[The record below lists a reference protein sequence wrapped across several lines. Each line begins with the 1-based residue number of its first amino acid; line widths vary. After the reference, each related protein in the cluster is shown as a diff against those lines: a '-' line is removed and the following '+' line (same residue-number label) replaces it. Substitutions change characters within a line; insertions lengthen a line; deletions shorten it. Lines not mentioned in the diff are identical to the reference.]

1 MSAITA
7 GTIFTKAQGEQK
19 LFFESPGSLAKPT
32 TEIAHEHYLALPLQ
46 NLFHGSIVSHCLI
59 GRFMGK
65 SRSLRLP
72 ALLIAVSLSHFV
84 CAISAFGLGQP
95 PYIETSRSP
104 DSFLIA
110 DDTNLATLFVETNDF
125 PGVVRAV
132 DDLQADISRVTSHR
146 PTVVHSR
153 GSIGTNAIIVG
164 TIGKSPII
172 DELIGTHKIDAAQIL
187 GKWESFLIQVVP
199 QPFKGVQKAL
209 VIAGSDKRGTIYG
222 VYDLSEQIG
231 VSPWYW
237 WADVPVIHKSSLYV
251 KAGRVVQGPPAV
263 KYRGIFLNDEAPCL
277 TGWVTEK
284 FGNYNHRFYT
294 NVFELL
300 LRLKANYLWPA
311 MWNNCFNED
320 DPLNPK
326 LADEYGIVMGTSHV
340 EPMLRADK
348 EWNRKG
354 YTPAQWNYDKNPE
367 LLRAFWEEGIERNK
381 KYESIITIAMRG
393 KIDTPMSETA
403 NIALLERI
411 VADQRQIIAKQ
422 MNRDVTKVPQLWALY
437 KEVQE
442 YYEKGMRVPDDV
454 TLLWCD
460 DNWGN
465 IRRLPTP
472 EERKRPGGAGIYY
485 HFDYV
490 GGPRNYKW
498 LNTSPIIKVWE
509 QMNMAYRY
517 GADRIWIVNVGD
529 LKPLEFPMEFFLRFA
544 WDPDRWP
551 KEKISEYTRLWAE
564 REFGPTRAQEIAE
577 LIAAYTK
584 YNGRRKPEL
593 LEPETFNL
601 INYNEAESVNAAWR
615 ACWTK
620 ADQIIAALP
629 EGTRPAFFE
638 LVLHPV
644 CASANINDLY
654 ITVGK
659 NHLCAEQGR
668 ARANDLAFNARGLFE
683 TDQAL
688 SDAYNHLL
696 NGKWNH
702 MMDQTHIG
710 YTYWQQPP
718 KNSMPKVKE
727 IQVPE
732 PAEIGMAIEGSRF
745 AWPGS
750 TNEPVLPTFDSFNQP
765 RRFIELFNKGRKPF
779 HYSVEASAPWLT
791 VTPTKGAVEKEVQI
805 SVAVDWPNVPRGATN
820 AVVKVTGNGVEL
832 ISVRVNLFNPE
843 SPTRDSLKGF
853 VESGGYVSIEASHF
867 TKKSDMAQARWE
879 RIDDLGLTD
888 SSMSIFPVTAES
900 VTPLQNSPCLE
911 YQLYLFHP
919 GPLEVNA
926 TISPSLNIAP
936 NRGLRFAVSFDE
948 QAPQILTAVPKG
960 FFVDNGNTN
969 WEASVRD
976 NCRRVKSTHT
986 ISNPGYHTLKV
997 WMVDPGLVLQ
1007 KLVVD
1012 TGGLNPSY
1020 LGPPESF
1027 HR

>member
-1 MSAITA
+1 VL
-7 GTIFTKAQGEQK
+7 IF
-19 LFFESPGSLAKPT
+19 
-32 TEIAHEHYLALPLQ
+32 AHKQYLALPLQ
-46 NLFHGSIVSHCLI
+46 NLFHKPIVSHCVI
-59 GRFMGK
+59 NGGFTGKGRL
-65 SRSLRLP
+65 LRLLP
-72 ALLIAVSLSHFV
+72 LLVAASLSHFV
-84 CAISAFGLGQP
+84 YVLSAFGLGQP
-95 PYIETSRSP
+95 QYVETTRSP
-104 DSFLIA
+104 GSFLIA
-110 DDTNLATLFVETNDF
+110 DDSNLAVLLVDTNDF

-132 DDLQADISRVTSHR
+132 SDLQADIARVTSHQ
-146 PTVVHSR
+146 PTLVRSR
-153 GSIGTNAIIVG
+153 GGIGTNAIVIG
-164 TIGKSPII
+164 TIGKSPLI
-172 DELIGTHKIDAAQIL
+172 DELVRAGKIDTSQIS
-187 GKWESFLIQVVP
+187 GKWESFIIQVVP
-199 QPFKGVQKAL
+199 QPFKGVQNAL
-209 VIAGSDKRGTIYG
+209 IIAGSDRRGTIYG
-222 VYDLSEQIG
+222 IYDLSEQIG

-237 WADVPVIHKSSLYV
+237 WADVPVVHKSSLYV
-251 KAGRVVQGPPAV
+251 KAGRFVQGPPAV

-367 LLRAFWEEGIERNK
+367 LLRAFWEEGTERNK
-381 KYESIITIAMRG
+381 NYESIVTIAMRG

-411 VADQRQIIAKQ
+411 VADQRQIITRR
-422 MNRDVTKVPQLWALY
+422 MNPDVTKVPQLWALY

-465 IRRLPTP
+465 IRRLPTS

-544 WDPDRWP
+544 WEPDRWP

-564 REFGPTRAQEIAE
+564 REFGPAHADEIAD
-577 LIAAYTK
+577 LIAKHTK
-584 YNGRRKPEL
+584 LNARRKPEL
-593 LEPETFNL
+593 LEPETFSL
-601 INYNEAESVNAAWR
+601 VNYREADTVL
-615 ACWTK
+615 
-620 ADQIIAALP
+620 ADWISIAAKANKISLP
-629 EGTRPAFFE
+629 EEYRPAFYE
-638 LVLHPV
+638 LVLHPIKACEIV
-644 CASANINDLY
+644 NELY

-659 NHLCAEQGR
+659 NHLYAQQGR
-668 ARANDLAFNARGLFE
+668 PSANDLAAHARFLFKA
-683 TDQAL
+683 DQDQ
-688 SDAYNHLL
+688 SDYYNHTLL

-702 MMDQTHIG
+702 MMEQTHIG

-732 PAEIGMAIEGSRF
+732 PAEMGIAIEGSRST
-745 AWPGS
+745 WPGS
-750 TNEPVLPTFDSFNQP
+750 TNEPVLPSFDSFNQP
-765 RRFIELFNKGRKPF
+765 HRFIDVFNKGRAPF
-779 HYSVEASAPWLT
+779 DFTAESSVPWLI
-791 VTPTKGAVEKEVQI
+791 VRPAKGKVEKDCQV
-805 SVAVDWPNVPRGATN
+805 SVAVDWQNAPRGSNVAFIKIARDGAN
-820 AVVKVTGNGVEL
+820 P
-832 ISVRVNLFNPE
+832 ISVRVTTFNPE

-853 VESGGYVSIEASHF
+853 VESDGYVSIEASHF
-867 TKKSDMAQARWE
+867 TKKSDAAQGRWE
-879 RIDDLGLTD
+879 KIDDLGLTG

-900 VTPLQNSPCLE
+900 VTPPQNSPCLE
-911 YQLYLFHP
+911 YQVYLFNP
-919 GPLEVNA
+919 GALEVDA
-926 TISPSLNIAP
+926 IISPNLNIAP
-936 NRGLRFAVSFDE
+936 NRGLRFAESFDDDP
-948 QAPQILTAVPKG
+948 PQMLTAVPKG

-976 NCRRVKSTHT
+976 NCRQIKSIHT
-986 ISNPGYHTLKV
+986 LTTAGYHTLKV

-1007 KLVVD
+1007 KLVIN
-1012 TGGLNPSY
+1012 TGGVKPSY

>member
-1 MSAITA
+1 MLKFALKLLPAQTISGASAAKSIPL
-7 GTIFTKAQGEQK
+7 G
-19 LFFESPGSLAKPT
+19 LFLSYRANNGRLMRSGAFLRP
-32 TEIAHEHYLALPLQ
+32 LALLMI
-46 NLFHGSIVSHCLI
+46 NC
-59 GRFMGK
+59 
-65 SRSLRLP
+65 
-72 ALLIAVSLSHFV
+72 LSHFV
-84 CAISAFGLGQP
+84 CALSAFALGQTQ
-95 PYIETSRSP
+95 YVETSPSP
-104 DSFLIA
+104 SGFPIA
-110 DDTNLATLFVETNDF
+110 ADGNLAVLVVDTNDF

-132 DDLQADISRVTSHR
+132 DDLQADIARVTSR
-146 PTVVHSR
+146 QPTLVHSQR
-153 GSIGTNAIIVG
+153 AIESNSIIIG
-164 TIGKSPII
+164 TIGKSPLI
-172 DELIGTHKIDAAQIL
+172 DDLIRAHRIDPTQIS

-199 QPFKGVQKAL
+199 QPVPGVQNAL
-209 VIAGSDKRGTIYG
+209 VIAGSDKRGTIFG
-222 VYDLSEQIG
+222 IYDLSEQIG

-237 WADVPVIHKSSLYV
+237 WADVPVVHKSSLYA
-251 KAGRVVQGPPAV
+251 KAGRVIQGPPAV

-354 YTPAQWNYDKNPE
+354 YSPTQWNYDKNPE

-381 KYESIITIAMRG
+381 NYESIITIAMRG

-422 MNRDVTKVPQLWALY
+422 VNPDVTKVPQLWALY

-472 EERKRPGGAGIYY
+472 EERKRSGGAGVYY

-498 LNTSPIIKVWE
+498 LNTTPIIKVWE

-551 KEKISEYTRLWAE
+551 KEKISKYTRLWAE
-564 REFGPTRAQEIAE
+564 REFGSAHAQEIAD
-577 LIAAYTK
+577 LMAKYTK

-593 LEPETFNL
+593 LEPETFSL
-601 INYNEAESVNAAWR
+601 ANYQEAEMVLADWQSLTA
-615 ACWTK
+615 K
-620 ADQIIAALP
+620 AEQISSALP
-629 EGTRPAFFE
+629 EEDRPAFYE
-638 LVLHPV
+638 LVLHPIKACEIV
-644 CASANINDLY
+644 NELY
-654 ITVGK
+654 IRAGK
-659 NHLCAEQGR
+659 NQLYAEQGR
-668 ARANDLAFNARGLFE
+668 ASANDLAAQVRALFKA
-683 TDQAL
+683 DQDQ
-688 SDAYNHLL
+688 SDYYNHTLL

-727 IQVPE
+727 LQIPE
-732 PAEIGMAIEGSRF
+732 PAEMGIAIEGSRS
-745 AWPGS
+745 AWPVS
-750 TNEPVLPTFDSFNQP
+750 TTEPVLPTFDSFNQP
-765 RRFIELFNKGRKPF
+765 RRFIEVFNKGRTPF
-779 HYSVEASAPWLT
+779 DFTAEASVPWLI
-791 VTPTKGAVEKEVQI
+791 VTPTTGQVEKDCQI
-805 SVAVDWPNVPRGATN
+805 SVAVDWPKAPRGTTN
-820 AVVKVTGNGVEL
+820 AVVKITGSGVDP
-832 ISVRVNLFNPE
+832 ISVRASLFNPE

-853 VESGGYVSIEASHF
+853 VETDACVSIEAAHF
-867 TKKSDMAQARWE
+867 NEKRDAPQARWE
-879 RIDDLGLTD
+879 KIDDLGLTD
-888 SSMSIFPVTAES
+888 SAMSIFPVTAES
-900 VTPLQNSPCLE
+900 VTNPQNCPSLE
-911 YQLYLFHP
+911 YQIYLFHP

-926 TISPSLNIAP
+926 IISPSLNIAP
-936 NRGLRFAVSFDE
+936 NRGLRFAVSFDD
-948 QAPQILTAVPKG
+948 QVPQILTAVPKG

-969 WEASVRD
+969 WEGSVRD
-976 NCRRVKSTHT
+976 NCRRIKSTHNLT
-986 ISNPGYHTLKV
+986 NPGYHTLKV

-1012 TGGLNPSY
+1012 TGGLKPSY

-1027 HR
+1027 HSGF

>member
-1 MSAITA
+1 MR
-7 GTIFTKAQGEQK
+7 
-19 LFFESPGSLAKPT
+19 
-32 TEIAHEHYLALPLQ
+32 
-46 NLFHGSIVSHCLI
+46 NLFHGLM
-59 GRFMGK
+59 R
-65 SRSLRLP
+65 P
-72 ALLIAVSLSHFV
+72 WALLILACLSHLV
-84 CAISAFGLGQP
+84 CSFSSSALGQP
-95 PYIETSRSP
+95 KYIENRASHG
-104 DSFLIA
+104 SFPIA
-110 DDTNLATLFVETNDF
+110 DGSNVATLFVDANDF
-125 PGVVRAV
+125 PGVIRAAT
-132 DDLQADISRVTSHR
+132 DLQADIARVTSHR
-146 PTVVHSR
+146 PTLEQNR
-153 GSIGTNAIIVG
+153 GRIGTNAIIIG
-164 TIGKSPII
+164 TIGKSALI
-172 DELIGTHKIDAAQIL
+172 DELIRTHKIDASQIA
-187 GKWESFLIQVVP
+187 GKWESFLIEAVP
-199 QPFKGVQKAL
+199 QPLPGVQSAL

-237 WADVPVIHKSSLYV
+237 WADVPVVHKSSLHV

-354 YTPAQWNYDKNPE
+354 YSPSQWNYDKNPE

-381 KYESIITIAMRG
+381 DYESIITIAMRG

-411 VADQRQIIAKQ
+411 VAGQRQIIAKR
-422 MNRDVTKVPQLWALY
+422 MNPDVTRVPQLWALY

-498 LNTSPIIKVWE
+498 LNTTPIIKVWE

-529 LKPLEFPMEFFLRFA
+529 LKPVEFPMEFFLRFA
-544 WDPDRWP
+544 WNPERWS

-564 REFGPTRAQEIAE
+564 REFGSARSQEIAD
-577 LIAAYTK
+577 LISKYTK

-593 LEPETFNL
+593 LEPETFSL
-601 INYNEAESVNAAWR
+601 VNYQEAEMVLADWKSLAAQ
-615 ACWTK
+615 AE
-620 ADQIIAALP
+620 QISSALA
-629 EGTRPAFFE
+629 EEYRPAFYE
-638 LVLHPV
+638 LVLHPIKACQIV
-644 CASANINDLY
+644 NELY
-654 ITVGK
+654 ITAGK
-659 NHLCAEQGR
+659 NHLYAEQGR
-668 ARANDLAFNARGLFE
+668 VGANDLAAETRALFKA
-683 TDQAL
+683 DQDQ
-688 SDAYNHLL
+688 SDYYNHTLL

-710 YTYWQQPP
+710 YTVWQQPP

-727 IQVPE
+727 IEAPE
-732 PAEIGMAIEGSRF
+732 PAEMGIAIEGSRL
-745 AWPGS
+745 ASPGS
-750 TNEPVLPTFDSFNQP
+750 TNEPVLPTFDSFNQSH
-765 RRFIELFNKGRKPF
+765 RFIDVFNKGRAPF
-779 HYSVEASAPWLT
+779 DFTAEATAPWLT
-791 VTPTKGAVEKEVQI
+791 VTPTNASVEKAYQV
-805 SVAVDWPNVPRGATN
+805 SVAVNWSKAPRGSTN
-820 AVVKVTGNGVEL
+820 ALLKITRGGVDP
-832 ISVRVNLFNPE
+832 ISIRVNLFNPE

-853 VESGGYVSIEASHF
+853 VEMDGYVSIEAAHF
-867 TKKSDMAQARWE
+867 SKKHDTPQARWE
-879 RIDDLGLTD
+879 NIDDLGLTD

-900 VTPLQNSPCLE
+900 LTPPQNSPCLE
-911 YQLYLFHP
+911 YQIYLFHT
-919 GPLEVNA
+919 GPLEVSA
-926 TISPSLNIAP
+926 TVSPSLNIAP
-936 NRGLRFAVSFDE
+936 NRGLRFAISFDD

-976 NCRRVKSTHT
+976 SCRRIKSTHNLT
-986 ISNPGYHTLKV
+986 NPGYHTLKV
-997 WMVDPGLVLQ
+997 WMVNPGLVLQ
-1007 KLVVD
+1007 KLVVN
-1012 TGGLNPSY
+1012 TGGLKACY
-1020 LGPPESF
+1020 LDPPESF
-1027 HR
+1027 HN